1 VQILLGQAVMRAIA
15 GGLSAGG
22 SLALAHHFLS
32 LVEPRV
38 DPLAVCSHL
47 HHGGLDW
54 PSFSAGIVAGVFLV
68 VFIQTFVT
76 LRWAFAELVAAH
88 LGARGGEAP
97 PRKVLYKLL

>member
-1 VQILLGQAVMRAIA
+1 MQILLGQAVMRAIA

-38 DPLAVCSHL
+38 DPLSVCQHL
-47 HHGGLDW
+47 QSSGFDW
-54 PSFSAGIVAGVFLV
+54 PSFCGGVFAGVLLV
-68 VFIQTFVT
+68 VFVQAFVT

-88 LGARGGEAP
+88 LASRGSEGSS
-97 PRKVLYKLL
+97 RKVLYKLL